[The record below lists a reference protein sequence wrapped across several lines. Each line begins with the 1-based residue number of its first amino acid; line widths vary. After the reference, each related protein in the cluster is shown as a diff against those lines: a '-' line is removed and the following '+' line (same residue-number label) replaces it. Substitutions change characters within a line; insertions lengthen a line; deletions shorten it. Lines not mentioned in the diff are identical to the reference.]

1 MRITFHGA
9 TRQVT
14 GSAHLL
20 EIGSH
25 RILLDC
31 GLHDHDRL
39 DPNSLNREFLFDPRS
54 LDAVILSHGHNDHI
68 GRLPRLVRQGFR
80 GTIFSTHAYT
90 IRKDFVKVHLHVL
103 PKTPSTWFYF
113 PKIVSL
119 PFYQFISQE
128 ALRMLKQTY
137 TKEQE
142 MSPFLRY
149 LKSCNCTEITETRRC
164 VSNFMPTVDRVK
176 IVEALHVPEL
186 KAEVPTIYIDL
197 TSN

>member
-1 MRITFHGA
+1 MRVRTDLQSMGLYIVNEWLLRAMPQIEQDAKFEFASFGEEFVPFIAKNQFKSQICKHAPRPKANSIGEKI
-9 TRQVT
+9 
-14 GSAHLL
+14 AH
-20 EIGSH
+20 IM
-25 RILLDC
+25 
-31 GLHDHDRL
+31 
-39 DPNSLNREFLFDPRS
+39 DPSL
-54 LDAVILSHGHNDHI
+54 
-68 GRLPRLVRQGFR
+68 
-80 GTIFSTHAYT
+80 YT

-164 VSNFMPTVDRVK
+164 VSNFMPAVDRVK